1 MTAKQF
7 LNEYRD
13 LNKEI
18 DSMCSERVRL
28 QRLAESIGSSL
39 GSSEGG
45 KNKQAGAAKFE
56 AAIDKMIVLDED
68 INRKID
74 TLIEKRAEIESVIEK
89 IDDTTLRTLLRY
101 RYINGYNFER
111 VAVEM
116 NYSWRHMLRLH
127 STALNKVKQL
137 L

>member
-7 LNEYRD
+7 LNEYRE

-18 DSMCSERVRL
+18 GSMCSERVRL

-39 GSSEGG
+39 GGSQG

-89 IDDTTLRTLLRY
+89 IDDTILRTLLRY